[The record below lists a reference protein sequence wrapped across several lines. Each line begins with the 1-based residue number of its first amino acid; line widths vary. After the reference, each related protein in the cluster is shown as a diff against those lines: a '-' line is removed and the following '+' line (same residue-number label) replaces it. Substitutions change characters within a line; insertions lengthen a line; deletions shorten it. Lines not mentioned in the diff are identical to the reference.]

1 MKRQTTKTEPKREL
15 IEPVIIVHGGAGDIP
30 QSREQ
35 GKLDGVKEAARCG
48 YRKLIETGSAMDA
61 VEEAVRSMEKDE
73 YFNAGYGSVLTNEG
87 NVEMD
92 ASVMCG
98 KTMNFG
104 CVSIL
109 TDILHP
115 ISVARTIMEKS
126 RDKFL
131 SNDGAMKFAR
141 SQGIRVLHPTGQL
154 VTDFTSSFMKTFLTD
169 RNHQSIPM
177 VKKKKSGKYNIE
189 EAVSLNVL
197 NNLFH
202 FKIFTLQKGEVGTV
216 GAVAIDQH
224 GNIAVATSTG

>member
-1 MKRQTTKTEPKREL
+1 MKRQTAKTESKRNL

-35 GKLDGVKEAARCG
+35 GKLNGVKEAARCG
-48 YRKLIETGSAMDA
+48 YRKLIETENAMDA
-61 VEEAVRSMEKDE
+61 VEEAVRSMEIDE

-115 ISVARTIMEKS
+115 ITVSRKIMDKS

-131 SNDGAMKFAR
+131 GGEGAMNFAR
-141 SQGIRVLHPTGQL
+141 TQGIRVLYPTGQL
-154 VTDFTSSFMKTFLTD
+154 VTDFTSSFMKSFLTD
-169 RNHQSIPM
+169 RHN
-177 VKKKKSGKYNIE
+177 KSSTLNEPKTIEKYKIK
-189 EAVSLNVL
+189 EAVS
-197 NNLFH
+197 
-202 FKIFTLQKGEVGTV
+202 FKI
-216 GAVAIDQH
+216 I
-224 GNIAVATSTG
+224 